1 MSAAAVLNAERIK
14 LSTTRSPLWSAVA
27 VAVLSLGLAAMQ
39 ASTVYGPGPLE
50 PQKAAMGVAVFGVPV
65 LMILSAL
72 TVTNEYRS
80 GLIRT
85 TFMAVP
91 NRTLVLVAKA
101 IVAAAFSSFY
111 AAVMV
116 VASIVVAR
124 SDLDW
129 RLVGAIALYA
139 ALAAVLGVAVG
150 ALLRASAG
158 AVALLLLWPLVAEP
172 LLGNMPNIST
182 EVGPYLPFGEC
193 VHLHRRA
200 VALPGLR
207 HAVGT
212 VGVDRVLRG
221 RGGGRVRRGAG
232 HRQPARRMSPKTMRA
247 RIAASEDRS
256 ERSRADRQLTW
267 GRWGAN
273 RVR

>member
-14 LSTTRSPLWSAVA
+14 LTTTRSPLWSA

-116 VASIVVAR
+116 VASIVVAG
-124 SDLDW
+124 SHFDW

-139 ALAAVLGVAVG
+139 ALSAVLGVGVG

-158 AVALLLLWPLVAEP
+158 AVSLLLLWPLVAEP

-182 EVGPYLPFGEC
+182 EVGPYLPFGNAFRF
-193 VHLHRRA
+193 VDVQWLYPYYAMPWGPIGSIVYFAGVAA
-200 VALPGLR
+200 VVFVAAL
-207 HAVGT
+207 VT
-212 VGVDRVLRG
+212 VNKRD
-221 RGGGRVRRGAG
+221 A
-232 HRQPARRMSPKTMRA
+232 
-247 RIAASEDRS
+247 
-256 ERSRADRQLTW
+256 
-267 GRWGAN
+267 
-273 RVR
+273 

>member
-1 MSAAAVLNAERIK
+1 MSAIAVLNAERIK
-14 LSTTRSPLWSAVA
+14 LTTTRSPLWSAVA

-50 PQKAAMGVAVFGVPV
+50 PEKAAMGVAVFGVPV

-91 NRTLVLVAKA
+91 NRTLVLAAKA

-124 SDLDW
+124 SDFDW
-129 RLVGAIALYA
+129 RLVGGIALYA

-182 EVGPYLPFGEC
+182 QVGPYLPFGER
-193 VHLHRRA
+193 VQVHRRA
-200 VALPGLR
+200 VALPVLR
-207 HAVGT
+207 DAVGRT
-212 VGVDRVLRG
+212 RIDRLFRG
-221 RGGGRVRRGAG
+221 RGGGRIRRGAG
-232 HRQPARRMSPKTMRA
+232 DHQPTRRMEARA
-247 RIAASEDRS
+247 NIG
-256 ERSRADRQLTW
+256 RQ
-267 GRWGAN
+267 
-273 RVR
+273 